1 MIDLPQA
8 VDVVGNPQGFDYLRR
23 DCENIC
29 AWFTARGVR
38 LADATDLADDL
49 SRRATRQAFG

>member
-29 AWFTARGVR
+29 AWFNARGVVH
-38 LADATDLADDL
+38 ADPLDLADDL